1 MFEWIVLPLVMF
13 GVGWAMLYWLNSRQ
27 WLLALLLLPLA
38 VAGVAVMQTGEV
50 GMGLAAYFLSVC
62 AIGFPYA
69 ALAHSFFGLGDLLL
83 RQEHFDY
90 LDIFEHDIADLW
102 RDPQPMMRRKTQ

>member
-1 MFEWIVLPLVMF
+1 MDCFAACDVRRGL
-13 GVGWAMLYWLNSRQ
+13 GDAA
-27 WLLALLLLPLA
+27 LAQFAPMA
-38 VAGVAVMQTGEV
+38 AGVVVAFGGGGCGGDADRRM
-50 GMGLAAYFLSVC
+50 GMGLAAYFLSIC
-62 AIGFPYA
+62 AIGFPYI